1 MILLKGIESRKERR
15 DEKIISWNTV
25 KEFDAQTK
33 ADAIDRL
40 LVYGAEFRF
49 VTNVDFD
56 YYIN

>member
-25 KEFDAQTK
+25 KEFDAQIK

-40 LVYGAEFRF
+40 LVDGS
-49 VTNVDFD
+49 
-56 YYIN
+56 